1 MFVELSEITIDVE
14 EFAIYTITLKLRQV
28 ITRRFYKLDE
38 DFSVKGYLASK
49 KYKVS
54 EQELESLENKVFKE
68 WLELS
73 DQKKQEIQNKLL
85 LKIADT
91 PEQSK

>member
-1 MFVELSEITIDVE
+1 MELSEITIDVE